1 MNEWVIVGI
10 VAIAVIFGAT
20 KLPEIA
26 RNLGRSSG
34 EFKKGL
40 KEGDEV
46 QASSPTP
53 TSEAQPPVVA
63 PPAAAPTPAP
73 APQPTEP
80 TDPPPAQV

>member
-40 KEGDEV
+40 KEGDEID
-46 QASSPTP
+46 ASSPTP
-53 TSEAQPPVVA
+53 TPAPQPPVVA

-73 APQPTEP
+73 QPAEP
-80 TDPPPAQV
+80 TDPPPTQV

>member
-34 EFKKGL
+34 EFKRGL
-40 KEGDEV
+40 KDGAEDE
-46 QASSPTP
+46 
-53 TSEAQPPVVA
+53 EAK
-63 PPAAAPTPAP
+63 
-73 APQPTEP
+73 PQVKP
-80 TDPPPAQV
+80 TDPSTGV

>member
-26 RNLGRSSG
+26 RNLGRSQG

-40 KEGDEV
+40 KEG
-46 QASSPTP
+46 
-53 TSEAQPPVVA
+53 AQPTDEPA
-63 PPAAAPTPAP
+63 AAAPPPAAPA
-73 APQPTEP
+73 EP
-80 TDPPPAQV
+80 TADPEAKA

>member
-26 RNLGRSSG
+26 RNLGRSSN

-40 KEGDEV
+40 REGSEEADKASNPEP
-46 QASSPTP
+46 QAPVEPEQPGPISP
-53 TSEAQPPVVA
+53 S
-63 PPAAAPTPAP
+63 
-73 APQPTEP
+73 
-80 TDPPPAQV
+80 

>member
-40 KEGDEV
+40 KEGDEM

-53 TSEAQPPVVA
+53 TPEPQPPVVP
-63 PPAAAPTPAP
+63 PPAVSPTPAP
-73 APQPTEP
+73 QPVEP
-80 TDPPPAQV
+80 TDPPPQV

>member
-26 RNLGRSSG
+26 RNLGRSQG

-40 KEGDEV
+40 KEGAQSNDEP
-46 QASSPTP
+46 A
-53 TSEAQPPVVA
+53 AAAPPPVA
-63 PPAAAPTPAP
+63 PPA
-73 APQPTEP
+73 QPTEQSSESSGDAG
-80 TDPPPAQV
+80 TSA

>member
-26 RNLGRSSG
+26 RNLGRSQG

-40 KEGDEV
+40 KEG
-46 QASSPTP
+46 A
-53 TSEAQPPVVA
+53 TSNEEPAAAQ
-63 PPAAAPTPAP
+63 PPAAAPPTQPAP
-73 APQPTEP
+73 TEQPSDTSGDAG
-80 TDPPPAQV
+80 TSA

>member
-26 RNLGRSSG
+26 RNLGRSQG

-40 KEGDEV
+40 KEGATSNEEP
-46 QASSPTP
+46 AATP
-53 TSEAQPPVVA
+53 
-63 PPAAAPTPAP
+63 PPAA
-73 APQPTEP
+73 
-80 TDPPPAQV
+80 PPPAATDQPSDSSGDAGASA